1 MKGGLQPGCT
11 MVKQFVF
18 VGYTLHL
25 KVLNYLSLKEH
36 LECLQI
42 SFQNQD
48 QELRETNV
56 GAIRS
61 AGLPIVW
68 VLGDDSNDFDN
79 IS

>member
-1 MKGGLQPGCT
+1 M
-11 MVKQFVF
+11 
-18 VGYTLHL
+18 
-25 KVLNYLSLKEH
+25 LNYPSLR
-36 LECLQI
+36 I
-42 SFQNQD
+42 SFQHQD